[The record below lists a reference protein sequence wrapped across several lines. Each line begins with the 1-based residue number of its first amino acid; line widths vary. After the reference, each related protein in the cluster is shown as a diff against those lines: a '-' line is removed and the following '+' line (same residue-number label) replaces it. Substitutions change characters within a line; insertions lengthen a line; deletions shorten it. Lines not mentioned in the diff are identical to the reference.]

1 MYQTKKNLKHRKE
14 DFSINK
20 ELLINYLY
28 FLLDKID
35 PAYINEVSRSIN
47 KMISKIENGDYYE

>member
-35 PAYINEVSRSIN
+35 PVYINEVSRSIN